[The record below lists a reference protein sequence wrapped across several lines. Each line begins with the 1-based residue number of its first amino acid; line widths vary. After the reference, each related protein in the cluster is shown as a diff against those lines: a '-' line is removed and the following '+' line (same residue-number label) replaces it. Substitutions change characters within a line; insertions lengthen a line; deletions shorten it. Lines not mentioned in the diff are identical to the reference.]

1 MPAVAGSRA
10 SALSG
15 LPLKRCYDS
24 DSDDLLGDFYVP
36 ALSVSVR
43 YRRLAGYF
51 SSTSLAV
58 AARGLSR
65 FVLNGGTMQ
74 LVSGVTLSRDDVE
87 VITQAREGKTSL
99 LGSLLLGSLEDLEAE
114 FVRDHVKALG
124 WMIANG
130 RLDIRVALPIP
141 DDEIANPLEPFQGG
155 GIFHP
160 KVGILEDADG
170 NVIAFSGSDNETASG
185 WTHNIEEFKVFRSWV
200 GAEKPYLDSDQEKFE
215 KYWNDKAFRTKVVDI
230 PDAVRNKLIQIAPTS
245 FDEIGLE
252 KWLRRAPRRHGT
264 PQLWEHQSQAIQ
276 CWLEN
281 DKRGILEMATG
292 TGKTFVALGCLRRV
306 LLDESRLV
314 TVISCPYDH
323 LVKQWNDDVKEFAL
337 SCPTLIA
344 DSSAQGWKGRLANA
358 LSDIRTGVSSKLIV
372 LTTHDTL
379 SGDDFK
385 AIITKAVTPLFL
397 IVDEVHGVGA
407 SKRSEG
413 LLDEYNYRLGLSA
426 TPRRYFDDEGTEAI
440 FNYFGRTVYELTLAQ
455 AIRTINPATG
465 KTFLTP
471 YEYKPFFVHL
481 NEEELLKYES
491 ETKKIARSYYQS
503 RGGTERE
510 ALFAL
515 LCFKRQEIVKNA
527 EAKFEALR
535 KVLDGL
541 GSNLNHCLI
550 YCSDK
555 QIDPVLRLLKERQI
569 NYHKFTMVEGTTPED
584 QYGGL
589 SEREFLVQGLG
600 NGTYQV
606 LVAIKCLDE
615 GVDIPTAEVGIVMA
629 SSGNPREFIQR
640 RGRILRR
647 PQGPSTKKVAILYDV
662 LVSPSEPSAV
672 DSDLRELER
681 AIFQKEIGRY
691 KEFAE
696 TANNSLECLN
706 KLHDVESGMK

>member
-1 MPAVAGSRA
+1 MEGSEA
-10 SALSG
+10 SALRG

-24 DSDDLLGDFYVP
+24 DSDDLLGDFFVP

-43 YRRLAGYF
+43 YKRLAGYF

-65 FVLNGGTMQ
+65 FVLNGGSMQ
-74 LVSGVTLSRDDVE
+74 IVSGVRLSREDIE
-87 VITQAREGKTSL
+87 VIKQVKEGKTAL
-99 LGSLLLGSLEDLEAE
+99 LDELLLGSLEDLEAE

-124 WMIANG
+124 WMIAHG
-130 RLDIRVALPIP
+130 RLEIRVALPTVDDDLAIP
-141 DDEIANPLEPFQGG
+141 LGPSKVG

-160 KVGILEDADG
+160 KVGILEDAKG
-170 NVIAFSGSDNETASG
+170 SVVAFSGSDNETASG
-185 WTHNIEEFKVFRSWV
+185 WTRNIEEFKVFRSWV
-200 GAEKPYLDSDQEKFE
+200 EAEKPYLESDQEKFE
-215 KYWNDKAFRTKVVDI
+215 KYWNDRAFRTKVVDLPI
-230 PDAVRNKLIQIAPTS
+230 AVRDKLIQIAPPH
-245 FDEIGLE
+245 FEEIDLE
-252 KWLRRAPRRHGT
+252 KWSREAPIGHRAPK
-264 PQLWEHQSQAIQ
+264 LWEHQNRAIQ
-276 CWLEN
+276 CWLDN
-281 DKRGILEMATG
+281 GKKGILEMATG
-292 TGKTFVALGCLRRV
+292 TGKTFTALGCLRRV
-306 LLDESRLV
+306 LLDEPRLV
-314 TVISCPYDH
+314 TIISCPYDH

-337 SCPTLIA
+337 PCATLIA
-344 DSSAQGWKGRLANA
+344 DSSAQGWKGHLSNA

-407 SKRSEG
+407 PKRSEG
-413 LLDEYNYRLGLSA
+413 LLDEYKYRLGLSA

-440 FNYFGRTVYELTLAQ
+440 LNYFGRTVYELTLAQ

-471 YEYKPFFVHL
+471 YEYKPIFVHL
-481 NEEELLKYES
+481 NQKELLKYES

-503 RGGTERE
+503 RGGLERE

-535 KVLDGL
+535 NILDDL

-550 YCSDK
+550 YCSDQ
-555 QIDPVLRLLKERQI
+555 QIDRVLRLLKERQI
-569 NYHKFTMVEGTTPED
+569 NYHKFTMVEGTKPED

-600 NGTYQV
+600 SGTYQV

-647 PQGPSTKKVAILYDV
+647 PQGPSTKEVAVLYDV
-662 LVSPSEPSAV
+662 IVSPSDPSAV
-672 DSDLRELER
+672 VNDLRELER
-681 AIFQKEIGRY
+681 VIFQKEMGRY
-691 KEFAE
+691 KEFAD
-696 TANNSLECLN
+696 TAINSLECLN
-706 KLHDVESGMK
+706 KLYALESGM